1 MKTLIIFLL
10 ILSLSGGINPKWIFP
25 KEGNGTGVNG
35 LDMPLDSKYIVAG
48 IRDTLYVLNTST
60 GNPIWMLK
68 INTNI
73 SSLDLSEDG
82 RYLAIFTSTH
92 SILFIDIYR
101 RSILWNYSLNEPPI
115 SMRISENGDMLSVI
129 TYRKLY
135 LFKNFSGN
143 SSYTYKISEYEFDKN
158 PRFLSMNNE
167 KIIVSLDDEIY
178 MFNKTLDKPIRT
190 LKTNSKINGIDISK
204 NYISIILSNKSL
216 LLMNID
222 MDILWNKV
230 LGDIPRFIS
239 ITRNEKRLII
249 ATNQFIYIFDIKN
262 SSMIYRST
270 FLRSRPKCLSVSY
283 NGDIFA
289 VGGYAYIYFFSI
301 KSRIPIYAYSLCTCV
316 FPYIFNEIVVSRNG
330 QYVAAGTN
338 GEKLYLFQLKF
349 KKTSWITLYYN
360 FTDIGVGDTITI
372 KGILKPGLKGKYIG
386 GILFTNGESH
396 MVGIAKTDENGE
408 FIFKIKVLYKDFILR
423 FIWEGDDEYFGCIS
437 DDIHIRAREYAS
449 LTINISKNNVAPN
462 EMVNIYGELSSK
474 RGKPIGNS
482 TIYIRIILPNNST
495 KNFKVST
502 DSSGGFSLK
511 YTPVEEGRYNVIA
524 IWNGSKDYKPTK
536 SSIETFIVK
545 AKAIDYTAIIIII
558 AAIIIAIIFLLIFFR
573 KKFYPNK

>member
-316 FPYIFNEIVVSRNG
+316 FPYIFNKIVVSRNG

-386 GILFTNGESH
+386 GILLTDGESH

-437 DDIHIRAREYAS
+437 DDIRIRAREYAS

>member
-1 MKTLIIFLL
+1 MRTLIIFLL

-115 SMRISENGDMLSVI
+115 SMRISENGDILSVI

-135 LFKNFSGN
+135 LFKNISGN
-143 SSYTYKISEYEFDKN
+143 SSYMYKISEYEFDKN

-301 KSRIPIYAYSLCTCV
+301 KSRVPIYAYSLCTCV

-330 QYVAAGTN
+330 QYVAAGTD

-408 FIFKIKVLYKDFILR
+408 FIFKIKVLYRDFILR

-449 LTINISKNNVAPN
+449 LTINISKNNIAPN
-462 EMVNIYGELSSK
+462 EMVNIYGELLSK

-558 AAIIIAIIFLLIFFR
+558 AATIIAIIFLLIFFR

>member
-1 MKTLIIFLL
+1 
-10 ILSLSGGINPKWIFP
+10 
-25 KEGNGTGVNG
+25 
-35 LDMPLDSKYIVAG
+35 
-48 IRDTLYVLNTST
+48 
-60 GNPIWMLK
+60 
-68 INTNI
+68 
-73 SSLDLSEDG
+73 
-82 RYLAIFTSTH
+82 
-92 SILFIDIYR
+92 
-101 RSILWNYSLNEPPI
+101 
-115 SMRISENGDMLSVI
+115 
-129 TYRKLY
+129 
-135 LFKNFSGN
+135 
-143 SSYTYKISEYEFDKN
+143 
-158 PRFLSMNNE
+158 
-167 KIIVSLDDEIY
+167 
-178 MFNKTLDKPIRT
+178 
-190 LKTNSKINGIDISK
+190 
-204 NYISIILSNKSL
+204 
-216 LLMNID
+216 MNID
-222 MDILWNKV
+222 MDLLWNKV
-230 LGDIPRFIS
+230 LGGIPRFIS

-283 NGDIFA
+283 NGDIFV

-301 KSRIPIYAYSLCTCV
+301 KSRVPIYAYSLCTCV
-316 FPYIFNEIVVSRNG
+316 FPYIFNKIVVSRNG
-330 QYVAAGTN
+330 QYVAGGTN

-360 FTDIGVGDTITI
+360 FSDIGVGDTITI

-386 GILFTNGESH
+386 GILFADGESH
-396 MVGIAKTDENGE
+396 MVGIAKTDENGG

-462 EMVNIYGELSSK
+462 EMVNIYGKLSSK

-558 AAIIIAIIFLLIFFR
+558 AAIIIVIIFLLIFFR
-573 KKFYPNK
+573 KKFYLNK

>member
-316 FPYIFNEIVVSRNG
+316 FPYIFNKIVVSRNG

-386 GILFTNGESH
+386 GILLTDGESH

-423 FIWEGDDEYFGCIS
+423 FIWEGDDDYFGCIS
-437 DDIHIRAREYAS
+437 DDIRIRAREYAS

>member
-1 MKTLIIFLL
+1 MRTLIIFLL

-143 SSYTYKISEYEFDKN
+143 SSYMYKISEYEFDKN

-316 FPYIFNEIVVSRNG
+316 FPYIFNKIVVSRNG

-386 GILFTNGESH
+386 GILLTDGESH

>member
-316 FPYIFNEIVVSRNG
+316 FPYIFNKIVVSRNG

-386 GILFTNGESH
+386 GILLTDGESH

-437 DDIHIRAREYAS
+437 DDIRIRAREYAS

-524 IWNGSKDYKPTK
+524 IWNGSKDYKPIK